1 MKTIRHKGLLF
12 ALAMIGFTATAG
24 QIILV
29 REFIVVFYGNELC
42 LGVILANWLLWGA
55 VGSWLLGRLADRLK
69 RKIGTMAICEI
80 ILAILLPSLIFAIRS
95 ARVLLKAQPGELIG
109 FVPMVI
115 FSFVS
120 LAPVCAIL
128 GFLFALGARIFPSV
142 KGAKQIGY
150 TYILEGIGAGT
161 GGLLTSLLMIRY
173 LNSFQIAMIIGSLN
187 ITASAFLRTFLG
199 KRKPIKIFFKGLTI
213 LLLIINVYL
222 ILPDNSVSIHFELLN
237 RLKSDRLDYSSLKI
251 QWGMFGLKDSKNSI
265 YSNLT
270 VVGIEDTYTFF
281 SNGLSMFS
289 VPNPASA
296 EQVSHFAMLEHP
308 DPKNVLLIGGGVSG
322 SLGEILKH
330 PTKKVDYVEL
340 DPTVIE
346 LAKNW
351 LDKKDI
357 APLYDP
363 RVTIEN
369 IDGRHFVKN
378 SKEKYNVIILDL
390 PEPFTAQLN
399 RFYTQE
405 FFQEIYDI
413 LDDKGIFSIGVLSS
427 ANYLSDEHQAFL
439 NCVYQTLDT
448 VFADIITIPADDQII
463 FLSCKSKG
471 ILSYNQELLT
481 ERLRQRNIQA
491 LYVSEYQMPIW
502 LEPWRVHSFSE
513 RIRETKNIRINKD
526 LQPISY
532 YYDMILW
539 SAQFSTA
546 SKIQAKYNE
555 IFKWLS
561 KLNLWWFLLPFFVI
575 GVLIFLLGNW
585 KNGVRRRYILIAVL
599 VTGFSEI
606 AFEVIVSLGF
616 QVIYGYMYYKLGLIL
631 TAFMIGL
638 IGGGITITR
647 IMDRLKNDL
656 LTFVYTQIAICIY
669 PLLLLLA
676 FYIFKS
682 GFAYSFGA
690 NVVFPILPV
699 VAGFMGGF
707 QFPLATG
714 IYLKYNSKVGRVAG
728 LTYGVDLIGS
738 CIGAFLVS
746 AFLVPIIGIQ
756 NTCLMIIILSII
768 VLVLLLQSMI
778 ISKDQS

>member
-1 MKTIRHKGLLF
+1 MKNIKHKGLLF

-24 QIILV
+24 QIVLV

-55 VGSWLLGRLADRLK
+55 VGSWFLGRFADKLK
-69 RKIGTMAICEI
+69 RKIGTLAICEI
-80 ILAILLPSLIFAIRS
+80 LLAILLPALIFVIRS
-95 ARVLLKAQPGELIG
+95 ARILLKAQPGELIG
-109 FVPMVI
+109 FIPMVA
-115 FSFVS
+115 FSFVI
-120 LAPVCAIL
+120 LAPMCIIL
-128 GFLFALGARIFPSV
+128 GFLFALGARIFPSA

-150 TYILEGIGAGT
+150 TYILEGVGASI
-161 GGLLTSLLMIRY
+161 GGLLTSLLLIRY
-173 LNSFQIAMIIGSLN
+173 LNSFQIAMIIGALD
-187 ITASAFLRTFLG
+187 IGASAFLRTFLG
-199 KRKPIKIFFKGLTI
+199 KRKPVKIFFRGLII
-213 LLLIINVYL
+213 LLLIVNVYL
-222 ILPDNSVSIHFELLN
+222 ILPENTAFIPIESLN
-237 RLKSDRLDYSSLKI
+237 KLKSDSLDSESLKI
-251 QWGMFGLKDSKNSI
+251 QWGMLGLKESKNSI

-270 VVGIEDTYTFF
+270 VVGMEDTYTFF

-308 DPKNVLLIGGGVSG
+308 DPQKVLLISGGVSG

-340 DPTVIE
+340 DPTIIE

-351 LDKKDI
+351 LDSKDL

-369 IDGRHFVKN
+369 IDGRHFVKQ
-378 SKEKYNVIILDL
+378 SKEKYSVVILDL

-405 FFQEIYDI
+405 FFQEIYNV

-439 NCVYQTLDT
+439 NCVYQTLDS
-448 VFADIITIPADDQII
+448 VFTDIITIPADDQIL
-463 FLSCKSKG
+463 FLSCKSKD
-471 ILSYNQELLT
+471 ILSYDQDLLT
-481 ERLRQRNIQA
+481 ERLRQRKIEA

-502 LEPWRVHSFSE
+502 LEPWRIQSFSD
-513 RIRETKNIRINKD
+513 RIRETKNIKINKD
-526 LQPISY
+526 LQPVSY
-532 YYDMILW
+532 YYDMLLW
-539 SAQFSTA
+539 SAQFSTV
-546 SKIQAKYNE
+546 SKLQAKYNE
-555 IFKWLS
+555 VFKFTS
-561 KLNLWWFLLPFFVI
+561 RLNLWWFLLPFFLI
-575 GVLIFLLGNW
+575 GLLLFILGNW
-585 KNGVRRRYILIAVL
+585 KNGVRHRYILLAVL
-599 VTGFSEI
+599 VTGFAEI

-616 QVIYGYMYYKLGLIL
+616 QIIYGYMYYKLGLIL

-638 IGGGITITR
+638 IGGGIAITR
-647 IMDRLKNDL
+647 IMDRLKNEL
-656 LTFVYTQIAICIY
+656 LMFVYTQVAICIY

-676 FYIFKS
+676 FYIFKG
-682 GFAYSFGA
+682 GFAYSLGA
-690 NVVFPILPV
+690 NVVFPLLPV

-707 QFPLATG
+707 QFPLATR
-714 IYLKYNSKVGRVAG
+714 IYLKYNPKVGRVAG
-728 LTYGVDLIGS
+728 LTYGVDLVGS

-756 NTCLMIIILSII
+756 NTCFAIIILG
-768 VLVLLLQSMI
+768 
-778 ISKDQS
+778 